1 MTNPNFTPTLE
12 QTLAL
17 TDEQINNKLKTA
29 LNTLLAGTDLTYSQM
44 REVMLLIFNGKC
56 SDVLMSGFLVALR
69 TKNNGQGESVDE
81 ITAAA
86 AVMRELSTKVHPTN
100 SDYLVDIVG
109 TGGDD
114 SNLFNVSTASAMVAS
129 AAGSRVAKHGNRSV
143 SSKSGSSDLLDKA
156 GIRLD
161 LTPEQTLACI
171 DEQGLGFLFA
181 PNHHPAIR
189 HAMPVRKGLGV
200 RTIFNVLG
208 PLTNPAGVPNAVIGV
223 FDSKLCEPLA
233 HVLKQLGDNHIMV
246 VGSDDGLDEISLAT
260 TTQVAEL
267 KDGVVTTYTLMP
279 EDVGIDSQSLEGLQV
294 ESSEQSLALIQQA
307 LSGKTTKDEVV
318 NTAVTKARDM
328 IALNAGAAIYVSGR
342 ASNLA
347 NGVSMA
353 QAVLQNGAGLEKLE
367 SFAKFTQNI

>member
-1 MTNPNFTPTLE
+1 
-12 QTLAL
+12 
-17 TDEQINNKLKTA
+17 
-29 LNTLLAGTDLTYSQM
+29 M
-44 REVMLLIFNGKC
+44 REVMLLIMNGKC
-56 SDVLMSGFLVALR
+56 SEIMMSALLVALR
-69 TKNNGQGESVDE
+69 VKRESVDE

-86 AVMRELSTKVHPTN
+86 AVMRELSTKVEPTRT
-100 SDYLVDIVG
+100 DYLVDIVG
-109 TGGDD
+109 TGGDG

-129 AAGSRVAKHGNRSV
+129 AAGARVAKHGNRSV

-171 DEQGLGFLFA
+171 DEQNLGFLFA

-200 RTIFNVLG
+200 RTLFNVLG

-223 FDSKLCEPLA
+223 FDKHLCEPLA

-260 TTQVAEL
+260 STQVAEL
-267 KDGVVTTYTLMP
+267 KDGVVTSYSLTP
-279 EDVGIDSQSLEGLQV
+279 EDVGIERLSLDGLQV
-294 ESSEQSLALIQQA
+294 ATSADSLALIEQA
-307 LSGKTTKDEVV
+307 LSGKPSDD
-318 NTAVTKARDM
+318 VTINKARDM

-342 ASNLA
+342 ATNLA
-347 NGVSMA
+347 NGVNMA
-353 QAVLQNGAGLEKLE
+353 QTILQTGKGLEKLE
-367 SFAKFTQNI
+367 SFAKFTQALA